1 MKKRVLSALL
11 ALCLTLSLAGAA
23 FAENE
28 PSGDSSSVVSQ
39 AVSSVESEPQTQDET
54 VSSDSA
60 SGEDQTAA
68 KTESTPAPT
77 ETPAASDVAE
87 EEPESTPEPEA
98 ATEPDTTPTP
108 TEDPVADVTE
118 NEESDGSVEYTA
130 ALETDGETMNV
141 IVTAPDGAFAE
152 GVEPQLS
159 VTMLTAE
166 DELNDVADKLDT
178 AKVQYDGFT
187 ALDIT
192 FTDKATGEEIE
203 PVKEVSVR
211 IELPQAIVD
220 SGIDLNTLAVQHLEE
235 DENGDVKNV
244 NEVATL
250 DNGITLSEEA
260 AAAANEAAGVAPMS
274 DMPAEEAT
282 AGDAAET
289 PAAVAEFSVDGFSYF
304 TITWTNY
311 QNQTDVSRELTVTL
325 IDEEGNELPGEHL
338 AKYDIS
344 TSRNVTLNGQSSNI
358 PYVQNYEFVR
368 AVIALD
374 ADNANSGT
382 TVYQIRL
389 NADQET
395 ESVWHSLDGW
405 QFGAIWRPGYG
416 WGYWETVVVSTSY
429 SWQYRI
435 SDSGVWTDFD
445 ENTQHIYLIYSKDID
460 GSAGGSGGD
469 IEVQLPTPSIS
480 KTAIRNGDGET
491 YSLNL
496 SVTGGIGSQ
505 TETSYV
511 DVLMIVDE
519 SNSMYNFSLLEPT
532 RTAMRELVKELERNE
547 NVTAR
552 YGIVTFGSS
561 GKQEM
566 SWTSITEENFDPD
579 AEDESYYGINR
590 TAVGRKIAAITNR
603 GGDDGGTNYMAGLD
617 AAKDLINSSNNDP
630 EYDRLT
636 IVVFLSDGEPTYY
649 VNQNGS
655 NVAGHMGA
663 STGFGTDSYEWRRTL
678 EVADD
683 IVCDQFYSVGIGNA
697 KSDYLGTNDNF
708 GGLAEVVSAG
718 NPVDERFFNA
728 GQGAENLTKKF
739 KDIAGN
745 ATDLYIKN
753 ITIHD
758 TLNLTNVQQVP
769 DSKITVAVTN
779 PSGVEVP
786 LSEVRLTEAMITA
799 NYSNDQGLTF
809 SIPNYELEPG
819 YTYTVTMQ
827 IEPTEWAKTKYA
839 DQNYPDTATKDWYTG
854 THSYETGEKG
864 IYSNDHATLNYEYTE
879 NEEGTE
885 AEPLTYPMPVIQ
897 VPEVKTADL
906 TITKDVQGID
916 PADLSTENGHTS
928 IVNGQKFSFTVKK
941 LDEDGELDTDFAK
954 NDFVGGKKT
963 VEITVDANGDGTTV
977 LEDLPLG
984 EYTVTESSY
993 PQEFG
998 DYTFDTKSGEAKAIL
1013 KDENG
1018 DSVTVTNTYK
1028 HKDKTLTVIKTITGN
1043 MAYDQDTFQF
1053 TLNLIK
1059 DGSPYD
1065 LTGQLPSGVTKVNG
1079 VNGQYTF
1086 SLKAAVESNQVQF
1099 TLPYGV
1105 TATVTETPTDDYEES
1120 SRHYQTGTTPAAFD
1134 ADNSETAVMNNNM
1147 TFEFQ
1152 NKKEIVTPP
1161 TGLERNDTP
1170 YALMISVA
1178 VMAGLALAGGAVV
1191 RRRRRWME

>member
-28 PSGDSSSVVSQ
+28 PSGDSSSAVSQ
-39 AVSSVESEPQTQDET
+39 AVSSVESEPQTQDEM
-54 VSSDSA
+54 VSSGSV

-68 KTESTPAPT
+68 KTEITPAPT

-98 ATEPDTTPTP
+98 ATEPDTTPAP

-141 IVTAPDGAFAE
+141 IVTAPEGAFAE
-152 GVEPQLS
+152 GVQPKLS

-166 DELNDVADKLDT
+166 DELNAVADKLDT
-178 AKVQYDGFT
+178 AEVQYDGFT

-192 FTDKATGEEIE
+192 FTDEATGEEVE
-203 PVKEVSVR
+203 PVKSVAVR

-220 SGIDLNTLAVQHLEE
+220 SGIDLTTLAVQHLEE
-235 DENGDVKNV
+235 DENGNV
-244 NEVATL
+244 NVAEVATL

-282 AGDAAET
+282 AGDAATET
-289 PAAVAEFSVDGFSYF
+289 PAAVAEFDVDGFSYF

-325 IDEEGNELPGEHL
+325 VDEDGNELPGEHL
-338 AKYDIS
+338 TKYDIS
-344 TSRNVTLNGQSSNI
+344 TSTNVTLNGSSSNI
-358 PYVQNYEFVR
+358 PYVQNYEFLK
-368 AVIALD
+368 AVIAS
-374 ADNANSGT
+374 NAENAAESGAIDQ
-382 TVYQIRL
+382 VRL
-389 NADQET
+389 NRTQERHWVQT
-395 ESVWHSLDGW
+395 GIFPWD
-405 QFGAIWRPGYG
+405 
-416 WGYWETVVVSTSY
+416 GYWQEGETSY
-429 SWQYRI
+429 SWQYRT
-435 SDSGVWTDFD
+435 SNNDQWKDFD
-445 ENTQHIYLIYSKDID
+445 EKTQHIYLVYSKDVA
-460 GSAGGSGGD
+460 GSAGGGSGD
-469 IEVQLPTPSIS
+469 VEVDLPTPSIS
-480 KTAIRNGDGET
+480 KTAIRNADGET

-505 TETSYV
+505 TSTTNV
-511 DVLMIVDE
+511 DVIIMVDE
-519 SNSMYNFSLLEPT
+519 SNSMTDKRIKNTKAAIKTLIDSIESQDRVDARYSLLSFGYSARDELNGWK
-532 RTAMRELVKELERNE
+532 AMDASYIPDKSKDYNDRSFRNT
-547 NVTAR
+547 NIGQAVNNN
-552 YGIVTFGSS
+552 INNS
-561 GKQEM
+561 GE
-566 SWTSITEENFDPD
+566 
-579 AEDESYYGINR
+579 
-590 TAVGRKIAAITNR
+590 
-603 GGDDGGTNYMAGLD
+603 GTNYQAALEMVAERLGTARTD
-617 AAKDLINSSNNDP
+617 A
-630 EYDRLT
+630 T
-636 IVVFLSDGEPTYY
+636 TVVIFLSDGGPSMST
-649 VNQNGS
+649 NWGS
-655 NVAGHMGA
+655 
-663 STGFGTDSYEWRRTL
+663 GTSVMSSNSFWAWRETL
-678 EVADD
+678 ESADN
-683 IVCDQFYSVGIGNA
+683 IICDQFYSIGISASQKQFMGD
-697 KSDYLGTNDNF
+697 SDAGY
-708 GGLAEVVSAG
+708 GGLV
-718 NPVDERFFNA
+718 NA
-728 GQGAENLTKKF
+728 VNAQIKKYEESDSEGSNLSGIFDNIGGSVT
-739 KDIAGN
+739 N
-745 ATDLYIKN
+745 LYIKN

-769 DSKITVAVTN
+769 DSEISVAVTD
-779 PSGVEVP
+779 PSGAAVNLADVG
-786 LSEVRLTEAMITA
+786 LTEAMITA

-809 SIPNYELEPG
+809 RIPNYELKPG

-827 IEPTEWAKTKYA
+827 IEPTEWAKTEYA
-839 DQNYPDTATKDWYTG
+839 GQNYPNTATAGWDTG
-854 THSYETGEKG
+854 THSYSTGDKG
-864 IYSNDHATLNYEYTE
+864 IFSNVEATLNYEYTE
-879 NEEGTE
+879 NEEGTV

-897 VPEVKTADL
+897 VPEIKTADL

-916 PADLSTENGHTS
+916 PADLSTENEHVS
-928 IVNGQKFSFTVKK
+928 IVSGKMFKFTVEK
-941 LDEDGELDTDFAK
+941 LDEDGELDTDFAE

-984 EYTVTESSY
+984 EYMVTESSY

-998 DYTFDTKSGEAKAIL
+998 DYTFDTKSGEATAIL

-1086 SLKAAVESNQVQF
+1086 SLKAAVGSNQVQF

-1105 TATVTETPTDDYEES
+1105 TATVTETPTDDYEEF
-1120 SRHYQTGTTPAAFD
+1120 SRQYQTGATTTLPAFD
-1134 ADNSETAVMNNNM
+1134 NDNTETFEM
-1147 TFEFQ
+1147 TSNRIFEFQ

-1178 VMAGLALAGGAVV
+1178 VMAGLALAGGTVV